1 MSQTTRPKP
10 TYMTVCDL
18 CDEEI
23 DDERRNPGEAASLTA
38 TAPAGS
44 LGHGYGP
51 HAEVPKQ
58 RRVWLLWPPA
68 GRDRLM
74 PWQEKKHPRNAPRRY
89 DFHAQCIL
97 DLVELAV
104 AHRENADAA

>member
-1 MSQTTRPKP
+1 MSTDTRLRP
-10 TYMTVCDL
+10 TRMTVCDL

-23 DDERRNPGEAASLTA
+23 VNDGNTHGEAASLNVS
-38 TAPAGS
+38 GS

-51 HAEVPKQ
+51 EADVPKQ
-58 RRVWLLWPPA
+58 RRVWLYWPPA

-74 PWQEKKHPRNAPRRY
+74 DWKEKKAPRNAPRRY

-97 DLVELAV
+97 DLIELAI
-104 AHRENADAA
+104 AHRLNEVTR